1 MHFSSQYSG
10 NRFVPVQEER
20 LIFFSCKERRGDW
33 LNSKEDKE
41 SESVFSTIVIIS
53 LVLLTAFV
61 LVIAT
66 GLILPLPE
74 DVVIP
79 PYILLYAFL
88 GSLAYLL
95 TSSIAE
101 CEKLLKDKE
110 VNKKLETLRH
120 QLKAGTAVASMT
132 ADIEELRRKKSE
144 LVAVWKKVELRLWV
158 KFARI
163 PFGMVIAVAFYLLIP
178 LFISSSLIDTSSL
191 RLMAGIAFVVALFP
205 KVIMNGL
212 NGLASRLMSSGS
224 TGEREEPK

>member
-1 MHFSSQYSG
+1 M
-10 NRFVPVQEER
+10 N
-20 LIFFSCKERRGDW
+20 
-33 LNSKEDKE
+33 NKEDEE
-41 SESVFSTIVIIS
+41 SESLFSTIVIIS
-53 LVLLTAFV
+53 LVLLTAAV
-61 LVIAT
+61 LIIAT

-110 VNKKLETLRH
+110 YQEVNKQLETLRH
-120 QLKAGTAVASMT
+120 ELKAGAAVDSMT
-132 ADIEELRRKKSE
+132 ADIEKLRRKKSE
-144 LVAVWKKVELRLWV
+144 LVAIWKKVELRLWV

-163 PFGMVIAVAFYLLIP
+163 PFGMVIAVAFFLLIP

-212 NGLASRLMSSGS
+212 TGLASRLIGS
-224 TGEREEPK
+224 NLAGKQEEPE

>member
-1 MHFSSQYSG
+1 M
-10 NRFVPVQEER
+10 
-20 LIFFSCKERRGDW
+20 
-33 LNSKEDKE
+33 NSKEDKE
-41 SESVFSTIVIIS
+41 SESLFDTIVIIS
-53 LVLLTAFV
+53 LVLLTAAV

-66 GLILPLPE
+66 GLILPLPG

-110 VNKKLETLRH
+110 YQKVNKELETLKH
-120 QLKAGTAVASMT
+120 QLKVDTAVDSMT
-132 ADIEELRRKKSE
+132 ADSAELRRKKLTDDIAKLSREKSE

-163 PFGMVIAVAFYLLIP
+163 PFGMVIAAAFYLLIP

-212 NGLASRLMSSGS
+212 NGLASRLISSGP
-224 TGEREEPK
+224 TGEQEEPK